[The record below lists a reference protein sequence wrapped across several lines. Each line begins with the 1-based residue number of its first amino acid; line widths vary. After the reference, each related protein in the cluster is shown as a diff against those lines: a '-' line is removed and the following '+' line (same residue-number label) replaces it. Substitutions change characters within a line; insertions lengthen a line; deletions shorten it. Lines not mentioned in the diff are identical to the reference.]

1 MPAVPLANIVFER
14 GRHFHNSLVL
24 LNRADSIP
32 RIFHV
37 IAAGEFIYG
46 ATLAWPDFKIPVA
59 AVLAVVLS
67 IEWGVIWWG
76 NRTGK
81 SPSPLGG
88 PFFLFTFTHNFFAAG
103 CGLLPLPPAWSFAV
117 FLVIQAALLGSMIY
131 ASLVEPFKVGW
142 REVEVRLDPG
152 HDQDAGPGQG
162 QGTSLIKILLI
173 SDLHLDRW
181 GDREEKVLEMARKFE
196 PDLVLWPGD
205 FTNLSFV
212 GDEVTLK
219 QTREF
224 ILELCAL
231 APVYASRGTREVD
244 DKEWM
249 DALKKDT
256 CLRLLDNQGL
266 EVKLSGLPLYIIGVP
281 YAGESEDMARNIG
294 ELAASSQGRPVILLL
309 HSPDLIEEASRLG
322 VDLYLCGHTHGGQI
336 RLPVFGAPYTASR
349 YRNKYAWG
357 AFKVGKTTM
366 VVSRGIGM
374 EGAGSPRLRFL
385 CPPEVVG
392 IKLRV

>member
-1 MPAVPLANIVFER
+1 MPAVPLAKIEFEK

-32 RIFHV
+32 MPFHV

-46 ATLAWPDFKIPVA
+46 AILAWSEFKTAVA
-59 AVLAVVLS
+59 TVLAVVLF
-67 IEWGVIWWG
+67 IEWSVISWG

-81 SPSPLGG
+81 SPSPVGG
-88 PFFLFTFTHNFFAAG
+88 PLFLFTFTHTFFAAG
-103 CGLLPLPPAWSFAV
+103 CGLLPLPPAWSFAI
-117 FLVIQAALLGSMIY
+117 FLMVQAVLLGSMIY
-131 ASLVEPFKVGW
+131 ASLVEPFKVSW

-152 HDQDAGPGQG
+152 VDDGAGPGQG
-162 QGTSLIKILLI
+162 QGTAVKILLI

-181 GDREEKVLEMARKFE
+181 GTREDTVLDLARRFE
-196 PDLVLWPGD
+196 PDLILWPGD

-224 ILELCAL
+224 ILELCGL

-249 DALKKDT
+249 EALVKDT
-256 CLRLLDNQGL
+256 CLRLLDNQGV
-266 EVKLSGLPLYIIGVP
+266 EVKLNGLPLYIMGVS
-281 YAGESEDMARNIG
+281 YAGESEDMARNI
-294 ELAASSQGRPVILLL
+294 EKLAASSQGRPVILLL

-336 RLPVFGAPYTASR
+336 RLPIFGAPYTASR

-366 VVSRGIGM
+366 VVSRGIGL
-374 EGAGSPRLRFL
+374 EGAGAPRLRFL